1 MDPRSV
7 RDPFIL
13 IGAMALHLTWF
24 DSNSWLLELG
34 GRRILLDPWLTG
46 PLMFGNA
53 EWFFKGEHPAPIA
66 PPQNLDAILLSQ
78 GLEDHAHRPTLE
90 LFARSVPVIGSPS
103 AAAVARELG
112 FETVVALAHGDRH
125 CIGNAV
131 EIVATAGAPVGP
143 GALENGYVVRA
154 IASQGEDAPGPSV
167 YYEPHGYHP
176 ANLAD
181 LGPIDVTL
189 SPLLDLCIG
198 FLPILRGGKTALQ
211 LAQRVRPQVM
221 IPTAAAGEVRY
232 SGLLVKALRQGGTLE
247 GFGRSLAAAGL
258 DCQVLQPA
266 VGQRLAVPLTPR
278 ATPAIAG

>member
-1 MDPRSV
+1 LT
-7 RDPFIL
+7 RDPYLL

-66 PPQNLDAILLSQ
+66 PPQDLDAILLSQ

-125 CIGNAV
+125 CLGGTV
-131 EIVATAGAPVGP
+131 EIVATVGAPVGP

-154 IASQGEDAPGPSV
+154 IASPTGPGAGEAGPSV

-176 ANLAD
+176 ANLAE

-198 FLPILRGGKTALQ
+198 FLPILRGGKTALE
-211 LAQRVRPQVM
+211 LAKRVRPQVM
-221 IPTAAAGEVRY
+221 VPTAAAGEVRY
-232 SGLLVKALRQGGTLE
+232 SGLLVKALRQGGTIE
-247 GFGRSLAAAGL
+247 GFGRSLAAANL
-258 DCQVLQPA
+258 DCQVLQPT
-266 VGQRLAVPLTPR
+266 VGQRFAIPLTPR
-278 ATPAIAG
+278 ATAAIAG